1 VISTGGLNFI
11 CAKMNRHSL
20 CRVIQKRCPLRQ
32 GKMLMQANEVMLI
45 GALALFA
52 AFAMGWCMHWL
63 WMQLLRGSLPSI
75 EAMSNVTQELL
86 NATAQRDAARE
97 EVALKE
103 AELINLLAQARAERD
118 AAMEGLRQARI
129 SETDRS

>member
-1 VISTGGLNFI
+1 
-11 CAKMNRHSL
+11 
-20 CRVIQKRCPLRQ
+20 
-32 GKMLMQANEVMLI
+32 MQANEVMLI

-63 WMQLLRGSLPSI
+63 WTQLLRGSLPSI
-75 EAMSNVTQELL
+75 EAMTNVTQELL

-97 EVALKE
+97 E
-103 AELINLLAQARAERD
+103 AELTNLLAQARAERD

-129 SETDRS
+129 SETDRL

>member
-1 VISTGGLNFI
+1 
-11 CAKMNRHSL
+11 
-20 CRVIQKRCPLRQ
+20 
-32 GKMLMQANEVMLI
+32 MQANEVMLI
-45 GALALFA
+45 GALALFV
-52 AFAMGWCMHWL
+52 AFVMGWCMHWL

-75 EAMSNVTQELL
+75 EAMTNVTQELR

-97 EVALKE
+97 EAALKE
-103 AELINLLAQARAERD
+103 AELTNLLAQARAERD

>member
-1 VISTGGLNFI
+1 
-11 CAKMNRHSL
+11 
-20 CRVIQKRCPLRQ
+20 
-32 GKMLMQANEVMLI
+32 MQANEVMLI

-63 WMQLLRGSLPSI
+63 WTQLLRGSLPSI
-75 EAMSNVTQELL
+75 EAMTNVTQELL

-97 EVALKE
+97 EAALKEAALKE
-103 AELINLLAQARAERD
+103 AELTNLLAQARAERD

-129 SETDRS
+129 SETDRL

>member
-1 VISTGGLNFI
+1 
-11 CAKMNRHSL
+11 
-20 CRVIQKRCPLRQ
+20 
-32 GKMLMQANEVMLI
+32 MQANEVMLI

-63 WMQLLRGSLPSI
+63 WTQLLPSI
-75 EAMSNVTQELL
+75 EAMTNVTQELF

-97 EVALKE
+97 EAALKE
-103 AELINLLAQARAERD
+103 AELTNLLAQARAERD

-129 SETDRS
+129 SETDRL